1 MRINPAKRETAMP
14 QVLEKTKFKADTETD
29 SGEKNIRLAT
39 LLETAWNDLD
49 VVIIERIEIGSTKG
63 WRVKYRD

>member
-1 MRINPAKRETAMP
+1 MP

-29 SGEKNIRLAT
+29 PAEKNIRLAT

-63 WRVKYRD
+63 WRVTYRE

>member
-1 MRINPAKRETAMP
+1 MP

-29 SGEKNIRLAT
+29 PGEKNIRLAK